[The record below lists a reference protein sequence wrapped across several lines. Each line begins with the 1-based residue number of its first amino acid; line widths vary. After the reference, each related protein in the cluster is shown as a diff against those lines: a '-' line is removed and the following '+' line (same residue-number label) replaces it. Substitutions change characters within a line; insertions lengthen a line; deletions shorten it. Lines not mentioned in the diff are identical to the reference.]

1 MMGLLGGKTIFEYT
15 YIYIYIGFEFK
26 APQIAI

>member
-15 YIYIYIGFEFK
+15 YIYIGFEFK